1 MSLINGTRF
10 GRYEICSQPGAGGMG
25 EVFLAHDTKLN
36 RNVALK
42 LLPVEYGDNKEHV
55 RRFER
60 EAAEDLLV
68 DLKTVIE

>member
-42 LLPVEYGDNKEHV
+42 LLPVEYGDN
-55 RRFER
+55 
-60 EAAEDLLV
+60 
-68 DLKTVIE
+68 